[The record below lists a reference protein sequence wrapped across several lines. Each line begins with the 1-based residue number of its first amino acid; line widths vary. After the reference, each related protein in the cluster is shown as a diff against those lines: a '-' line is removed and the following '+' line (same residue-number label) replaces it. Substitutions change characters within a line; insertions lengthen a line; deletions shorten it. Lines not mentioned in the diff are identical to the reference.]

1 MAEDNIVISG
11 FSAYFPQADHLV
23 EFKEKLYAGVDMV
36 TEDDLRWPPGHL
48 GLPTRHGKIRDLSRF
63 DAQFFS
69 THPKQAQLLDPQI
82 RLLLETSYEA
92 IVDAGYDPESL
103 RGRPI
108 GVFIGVSTSETSD
121 AWRAN
126 AQRADAYGLLAS
138 CHALF
143 ANRISY
149 ALDFH
154 GPSMAVDTACS
165 STMTA
170 LHEAVLALRSGRCEA
185 AIVGGSN
192 ITLEPTISQ
201 SFQRLGMLSQDGK
214 CKVFDADG
222 DGYARSET
230 IGAFFLQRAIDARR
244 VYAKVVN
251 VKVNTDGYKAEGL
264 TYPSGKVQQDLL
276 VDIYRESGVDPL
288 KVAYVEAHG
297 TGTKVGDVEELNP
310 IGAVFCGPARQKPLM
325 VGSVRSNMGHAESAS
340 GVSSVAKVILAFET
354 SMIAAN
360 LHFKK
365 PNALIPR
372 LHDGSI
378 HVVAKHKRFP
388 GGPVG
393 INSFGFGGANA
404 HVILEAGPELHVNS
418 IVRDKPELPRLVLF
432 AGRTEQSL
440 TGTLDRVETDGPYPD
455 SAYAL
460 LNRVGQPT
468 VKKFPYRGFAIISVD
483 QPDKQVIKQIQK
495 APIEMRPLW
504 FVFAGIGCQWN
515 GMARQML
522 HFDVFARSVQKS
534 HEILKPFG
542 IHLIDLL
549 TTESHCD
556 RTLLPTLV
564 SIVAIQVALVDML
577 HAVGLRP
584 DGIVGHSTGEMACA
598 YADGCLT
605 AEQTVLCAYW
615 RGRCVQEGNLVKGAM
630 AAVGLSWE
638 ETTHLS
644 SDDVY
649 PACHNAE
656 DSVTISGP
664 AEAVAKVVAQLTS
677 QNIFAREVDS
687 LGVPFHCKHVH
698 NVGPALRDA
707 LCKVIPEPKRRS
719 KRWISSSVPE
729 SLWCEPLGQYCSAEY
744 QTNNFLSPVLFREAL
759 QHVPQ
764 DAIMVEVAPHCLLQA
779 ILRRVVGPD
788 AISLG
793 VMKRDVGNKEYFL
806 GSLGKLH
813 NLGFKLDLS
822 PLYPPVPWPVPRGTP
837 SIAHLVSWDHS
848 QQWHVV
854 NWKESASQTVAED
867 IVEIDLEANEADKY
881 LNGQQMDDRVLF
893 PAAGYLVLAWKS
905 LAKKVGKPFDQVPV
919 TFENISIHRATII
932 PKSGCV
938 RFRVNVMRLTG
949 EFEVGEAGSVVAT
962 GRVREAAEG
971 EKLLD
976 QDPPCASDEPVSY
989 ELHAADIYKELR
1001 LRGYEYQGAFK
1012 GILKADMHGHYGK
1025 LKWMNNWV
1033 TYVDTM
1039 LQFSAFGSPPLRT
1052 FLLPVKIESCIIDPE
1067 THAQIAARNDEGV
1080 LVEYDGYR
1088 DTCRSGGIAVR
1099 GIKRSIAKRRSV
1111 QQTPCLEE
1119 YRFVPYIDDVD
1130 AKEQR
1135 YSPLREYVDLCCD
1148 ITQHILQ
1155 SNCEN
1160 GPLRHLYKDA
1170 CPDLQQNLSSR
1181 CLNGAAVNHSLLNV
1195 LLAVTEAANDSK
1207 PLEYFVRSSLEAQR
1221 RSLKRDVLNTA
1232 LFEEDPLRYL
1242 LDVVL
1247 ENGGSKK
1254 VQVLELA
1261 VGKDPLL
1268 IAPWALQW
1276 LSLQDVHI
1284 KIEYTVAHPSPD
1296 TLTPDEVPRGINIL
1310 SYGTSSALH
1319 ELAPEA
1325 DLTILSRFVADTEN
1339 DTNAL
1344 AKQLSSQCKELSF
1357 VLLSQRTAF
1366 TSTENFLSSIDGT
1379 DDCTHSD
1386 DEVISAFKAHGMLL
1400 IGLKS
1405 NKLSSLLL
1413 FRKCTTVADVRE
1425 QDVVRA
1431 KNTKSGWI
1439 EELGEKIQQYD
1450 AKTAGRDLWLLAE
1463 DVGTSGVVGL
1473 TNCLRLE
1480 TGGRHVRC
1488 VFDTSH
1494 NGRNNVSDFSPSNP
1508 KYADIFQRGLVMN
1521 IYRNGRWGSFRHVCM
1536 ASGGQKKNTVAF
1548 LGMHTRGDLSTL
1560 QWYESPLKYASL
1572 SSGTT
1577 KDGTLCDV
1585 CYASLNARD
1594 LMMATGKIAPEPVP
1608 GKLAISECIMGNEFS
1623 GWDSRGR
1630 RIMAVAPT
1638 HALGTMAIAD
1648 PDFMWEVPETWS
1660 LEEACTI
1667 PLAYLTAYY
1676 ALIMRGNIQAG
1687 ESVLIHSG
1695 SGCVGQAC
1703 ITVAISMGCTVFTT
1717 VGSSLTKEFLRRR
1730 FPELEDRHFA
1740 SSRDLSFETHILG
1753 ETKGT
1758 ARVQN
1763 IFTRDKAEAAFR
1775 LMASGKHVGKV
1786 VVQIRPEEVH
1796 HHAGPAVPL
1805 LVEAVARAYFYEHK
1819 SYVIVGGLGGFG
1831 LELADWMVTRGCR
1844 KLLLTSR
1851 SGLRTG
1857 YQKLCLRRWRALGV
1871 QVLARNS
1878 DVASEGGARMVI
1890 EEATSMGPV
1899 GGIFNLAMV
1908 LHDALIENQ
1917 TAETFEAACKPKA
1930 AGTQLLD
1937 QLSRQLCRELDH
1949 FVVFSSTSCGRGN
1962 AGQTNYGYANSVME
1976 RICECR
1982 VADGLPGLAI
1992 QWGTIGGVGLIGEM
2006 MGQQTFLLGLAPQKI
2021 RSCMAVMD
2029 QFLSQGHPVVSS
2041 YVKADLSRKPG
2052 DKEKHSLIESVARIL
2067 GVQDASRLSPDISL
2081 GELGIDSLM
2090 SVDVKQTLEQDC
2102 DVTLSTQEIRQ
2113 LTIARI
2119 RQIGECHR
2127 DASSSQGKS
2136 SAAHGTKG
2144 MQALRFGDLEA
2155 GDVKGLQWQN
2165 QGHRGGLP
2173 PCMAR
2178 V

>member
-1 MAEDNIVISG
+1 MAEDDIVISG
-11 FSAYFPQADHLV
+11 FSAYFPHADHLV

-36 TEDDLRWPPGHL
+36 TEDDSRWPPGHL
-48 GLPTRHGKIRDLSRF
+48 GLPSRHGKIQDLSRF

-103 RGRPI
+103 RGRHI

-354 SMIAAN
+354 STIAAN

-418 IVRDKPELPRLVLF
+418 LVRDKPELPRLVLF

-440 TGTLDRVETDGPYPD
+440 TAQGSPEALVGTLDRVETDGPYPD

-504 FVFAGIGCQWN
+504 FVFAAIAN
-515 GMARQML
+515 
-522 HFDVFARSVQKS
+522 
-534 HEILKPFG
+534 
-542 IHLIDLL
+542 
-549 TTESHCD
+549 

-615 RGRCVQEGNLVKGAM
+615 RGRCVQE
-630 AAVGLSWE
+630 GLSWE

-764 DAIMVEVAPHCLLQA
+764 DAIMVEVAPPHCLLQA

-905 LAKKVGKPFDQVPV
+905 LAKKIGKPFDQVPV

-976 QDPPCASDEPVSY
+976 QDPPCASDETVSY

-1012 GILKADMHGHYGK
+1012 GILKADMHGRYGK

-1067 THAQIAARNDEGV
+1067 AHAQIAARNDEGL

-1088 DTCRSGGIAVR
+1088 DTCHSGGIAVR
-1099 GIKRSIAKRRSV
+1099 GIKRSIAQRRSV

-1135 YSPLREYVDLCCD
+1135 YCPLREYVDLCCD

-1155 SNCEN
+1155 SNSEN

-1170 CPDLQQNLSSR
+1170 CPDLQQNLPSR

-1195 LLAVTEAANDSK
+1195 LLTVTEAANDSK

-1247 ENGGSKK
+1247 ENRGIQK
-1254 VQVLELA
+1254 
-1261 VGKDPLL
+1261 
-1268 IAPWALQW
+1268 
-1276 LSLQDVHI
+1276 
-1284 KIEYTVAHPSPD
+1284 D
-1296 TLTPDEVPRGINIL
+1296 TLTPDEVPRGINII

-1319 ELAPEA
+1319 EVAPEA
-1325 DLTILSRFVADTEN
+1325 DLTILSRSVADTEN
-1339 DTNAL
+1339 DTSAL

-1366 TSTENFLSSIDGT
+1366 TSAENFLSSIDGT
-1379 DDCTHSD
+1379 DVCTHSD
-1386 DEVISAFKAHGMLL
+1386 DEVISAFKSHGMLL
-1400 IGLKS
+1400 VGLKS

-1413 FRKCTTVADVRE
+1413 FRKCATVADDRE
-1425 QDVVRA
+1425 QDVVKV
-1431 KNTKSGWI
+1431 KNTKCGWI

-1450 AKTAGRDLWLLAE
+1450 AKTASQDLWLLAE
-1463 DVGTSGVVGL
+1463 DAGTSGVVGL

-1494 NGRNNVSDFSPSNP
+1494 NSRNNVSDFSPSNP

-1585 CYASLNARD
+1585 CYAPLNARD
-1594 LMMATGKIAPEPVP
+1594 LMMATGKIAPEP
-1608 GKLAISECIMGNEFS
+1608 
-1623 GWDSRGR
+1623 
-1630 RIMAVAPT
+1630 
-1638 HALGTMAIAD
+1638 
-1648 PDFMWEVPETWS
+1648 
-1660 LEEACTI
+1660 
-1667 PLAYLTAYY
+1667 
-1676 ALIMRGNIQAG
+1676 
-1687 ESVLIHSG
+1687 
-1695 SGCVGQAC
+1695 
-1703 ITVAISMGCTVFTT
+1703 
-1717 VGSSLTKEFLRRR
+1717 
-1730 FPELEDRHFA
+1730 
-1740 SSRDLSFETHILG
+1740 
-1753 ETKGT
+1753 
-1758 ARVQN
+1758 
-1763 IFTRDKAEAAFR
+1763 
-1775 LMASGKHVGKV
+1775 
-1786 VVQIRPEEVH
+1786 
-1796 HHAGPAVPL
+1796 
-1805 LVEAVARAYFYEHK
+1805 
-1819 SYVIVGGLGGFG
+1819 
-1831 LELADWMVTRGCR
+1831 
-1844 KLLLTSR
+1844 
-1851 SGLRTG
+1851 
-1857 YQKLCLRRWRALGV
+1857 
-1871 QVLARNS
+1871 
-1878 DVASEGGARMVI
+1878 
-1890 EEATSMGPV
+1890 
-1899 GGIFNLAMV
+1899 
-1908 LHDALIENQ
+1908 
-1917 TAETFEAACKPKA
+1917 
-1930 AGTQLLD
+1930 
-1937 QLSRQLCRELDH
+1937 
-1949 FVVFSSTSCGRGN
+1949 
-1962 AGQTNYGYANSVME
+1962 
-1976 RICECR
+1976 
-1982 VADGLPGLAI
+1982 LPG
-1992 QWGTIGGVGLIGEM
+1992 Q
-2006 MGQQTFLLGLAPQKI
+2006 
-2021 RSCMAVMD
+2021 C
-2029 QFLSQGHPVVSS
+2029 VV
-2041 YVKADLSRKPG
+2041 
-2052 DKEKHSLIESVARIL
+2052 
-2067 GVQDASRLSPDISL
+2067 
-2081 GELGIDSLM
+2081 
-2090 SVDVKQTLEQDC
+2090 
-2102 DVTLSTQEIRQ
+2102 
-2113 LTIARI
+2113 
-2119 RQIGECHR
+2119 
-2127 DASSSQGKS
+2127 
-2136 SAAHGTKG
+2136 
-2144 MQALRFGDLEA
+2144 
-2155 GDVKGLQWQN
+2155 
-2165 QGHRGGLP
+2165 
-2173 PCMAR
+2173 
-2178 V
+2178 

>member
-1 MAEDNIVISG
+1 MATAPCSIDVLEQLDDAARVEAYQ
-11 FSAYFPQADHLV
+11 SAVSKADVLRT
-23 EFKEKLYAGVDMV
+23 ESAASSLSKMAASSTARDAILARTFYTRKATLTTFK
-36 TEDDLRWPPGHL
+36 
-48 GLPTRHGKIRDLSRF
+48 
-63 DAQFFS
+63 
-69 THPKQAQLLDPQI
+69 
-82 RLLLETSYEA
+82 SYERT
-92 IVDAGYDPESL
+92 IPQESL
-103 RGRPI
+103 NKTFPAEY
-108 GVFIGVSTSETSD
+108 F
-121 AWRAN
+121 
-126 AQRADAYGLLAS
+126 
-138 CHALF
+138 F
-143 ANRISY
+143 
-149 ALDFH
+149 
-154 GPSMAVDTACS
+154 
-165 STMTA
+165 
-170 LHEAVLALRSGRCEA
+170 
-185 AIVGGSN
+185 
-192 ITLEPTISQ
+192 
-201 SFQRLGMLSQDGK
+201 
-214 CKVFDADG
+214 
-222 DGYARSET
+222 ET
-230 IGAFFLQRAIDARR
+230 IAR
-244 VYAKVVN
+244 
-251 VKVNTDGYKAEGL
+251 
-264 TYPSGKVQQDLL
+264 
-276 VDIYRESGVDPL
+276 
-288 KVAYVEAHG
+288 
-297 TGTKVGDVEELNP
+297 
-310 IGAVFCGPARQKPLM
+310 
-325 VGSVRSNMGHAESAS
+325 

-615 RGRCVQEGNLVKGAM
+615 RGRCVQEDILPPPNTCYAGKENEHLLETWEAKLVLEDLDQQRRIIARAKE
-630 AAVGLSWE
+630 AAKARLSWE

-1012 GILKADMHGHYGK
+1012 GILKADMH
-1025 LKWMNNWV
+1025 
-1033 TYVDTM
+1033 
-1039 LQFSAFGSPPLRT
+1039 
-1052 FLLPVKIESCIIDPE
+1052 
-1067 THAQIAARNDEGV
+1067 GV

-1608 GKLAISECIMGNEFS
+1608 G
-1623 GWDSRGR
+1623 
-1630 RIMAVAPT
+1630 
-1638 HALGTMAIAD
+1638 
-1648 PDFMWEVPETWS
+1648 
-1660 LEEACTI
+1660 
-1667 PLAYLTAYY
+1667 
-1676 ALIMRGNIQAG
+1676 Q
-1687 ESVLIHSG
+1687 
-1695 SGCVGQAC
+1695 CV
-1703 ITVAISMGCTVFTT
+1703 V
-1717 VGSSLTKEFLRRR
+1717 
-1730 FPELEDRHFA
+1730 
-1740 SSRDLSFETHILG
+1740 
-1753 ETKGT
+1753 
-1758 ARVQN
+1758 
-1763 IFTRDKAEAAFR
+1763 
-1775 LMASGKHVGKV
+1775 
-1786 VVQIRPEEVH
+1786 
-1796 HHAGPAVPL
+1796 
-1805 LVEAVARAYFYEHK
+1805 
-1819 SYVIVGGLGGFG
+1819 
-1831 LELADWMVTRGCR
+1831 
-1844 KLLLTSR
+1844 
-1851 SGLRTG
+1851 
-1857 YQKLCLRRWRALGV
+1857 
-1871 QVLARNS
+1871 
-1878 DVASEGGARMVI
+1878 
-1890 EEATSMGPV
+1890 
-1899 GGIFNLAMV
+1899 
-1908 LHDALIENQ
+1908 
-1917 TAETFEAACKPKA
+1917 
-1930 AGTQLLD
+1930 
-1937 QLSRQLCRELDH
+1937 
-1949 FVVFSSTSCGRGN
+1949 
-1962 AGQTNYGYANSVME
+1962 
-1976 RICECR
+1976 
-1982 VADGLPGLAI
+1982 
-1992 QWGTIGGVGLIGEM
+1992 
-2006 MGQQTFLLGLAPQKI
+2006 
-2021 RSCMAVMD
+2021 
-2029 QFLSQGHPVVSS
+2029 
-2041 YVKADLSRKPG
+2041 
-2052 DKEKHSLIESVARIL
+2052 
-2067 GVQDASRLSPDISL
+2067 
-2081 GELGIDSLM
+2081 
-2090 SVDVKQTLEQDC
+2090 
-2102 DVTLSTQEIRQ
+2102 
-2113 LTIARI
+2113 
-2119 RQIGECHR
+2119 
-2127 DASSSQGKS
+2127 
-2136 SAAHGTKG
+2136 
-2144 MQALRFGDLEA
+2144 
-2155 GDVKGLQWQN
+2155 
-2165 QGHRGGLP
+2165 
-2173 PCMAR
+2173 
-2178 V
+2178 